1 MAATCTA
8 ATVEHAFAAELSQIG
23 PASSWVSHA
32 CKRLD
37 VAEEAVAR
45 LDICVNEVL
54 ANILSHGGA
63 GALAAPIRLYL
74 CVERGLED
82 GAATLT
88 ISDRGVPFDAT
99 RCQVRPAAGTLADA
113 QPGGLG
119 VVMLRANAD
128 DLAYS
133 YHEGEN
139 RLGIT
144 VRWQLA

>member
-1 MAATCTA
+1 M
-8 ATVEHAFAAELSQIG
+8 
-23 PASSWVSHA
+23 
-32 CKRLD
+32 
-37 VAEEAVAR
+37 
-45 LDICVNEVL
+45 
-54 ANILSHGGA
+54 
-63 GALAAPIRLYL
+63 
-74 CVERGLED
+74 
-82 GAATLT
+82 
-88 ISDRGVPFDAT
+88 SDRGVPFDAT

-133 YHEGEN
+133 YHEDEN